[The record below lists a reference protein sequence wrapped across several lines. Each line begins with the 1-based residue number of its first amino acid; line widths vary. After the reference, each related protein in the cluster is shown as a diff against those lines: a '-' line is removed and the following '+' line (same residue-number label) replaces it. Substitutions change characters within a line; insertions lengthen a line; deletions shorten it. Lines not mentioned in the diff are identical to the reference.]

1 MRRGGALRHPDR
13 SAPRLGLRFAV
24 GIGHLCQIKF
34 WLMQIKCM
42 ISPPSSQ
49 ANNVAVDLGFLAE
62 TESSSA
68 EISPPVRGL
77 TSSARQRQCPATSAG
92 KGKLLTTAH
101 LAQSSSP
108 IPCQS
113 TPFARQVAANRSPLL
128 RMRFLGM
135 GSVIAPRT
143 AWRQQLSVGTCPH
156 ATTYGANTG
165 TTNRFI
171 KFTEPRPRGC
181 VGQLVMTLA
190 RGRHGKSRCV
200 PHDDVGRPRP
210 VVLVGSGRLTG
221 SEGNEIGVSALRS

>member
-1 MRRGGALRHPDR
+1 MSPNDTAKRKENASAL
-13 SAPRLGLRFAV
+13 
-24 GIGHLCQIKF
+24 I
-34 WLMQIKCM
+34 IKCM

-128 RMRFLGM
+128 RM
-135 GSVIAPRT
+135 
-143 AWRQQLSVGTCPH
+143 
-156 ATTYGANTG
+156 
-165 TTNRFI
+165 
-171 KFTEPRPRGC
+171 
-181 VGQLVMTLA
+181 
-190 RGRHGKSRCV
+190 
-200 PHDDVGRPRP
+200 
-210 VVLVGSGRLTG
+210 
-221 SEGNEIGVSALRS
+221 